1 MTAEELE
8 KVEKI
13 VNEKIA
19 EAIPVVTQ
27 VMTIDEA
34 KRQAQPHCL
43 VKSTAKRYVLS
54 AWANFQKSSAVVH
67 M

>member
-34 KRQAQPHCL
+34 EKDRRNRT
-43 VKSTAKRYVLS
+43 V
-54 AWANFQKSSAVVH
+54 W
-67 M
+67 